1 MSSEAPS
8 PFRIR
13 INIGTGGLIATL
25 YRRETDPKDGEVK
38 PMRVCTI
45 NALAYTAGKPLVRD
59 AITAGKALWVVR
71 GKRGAIAESPRAGQ
85 TYSIC
90 SDWGPRIGCY
100 GLLATGLGDGDR
112 LYYASSYFSRMD
124 SAEAAWWFGALLS
137 DRSDRTVR
145 ALRILSG
152 AVE

>member
-1 MSSEAPS
+1 MSSETPAP
-8 PFRIR
+8 FQIR

-59 AITAGKALWVVR
+59 AITAGKALWIVR
-71 GKRGAIAESPRAGQ
+71 RKWAAVAESPRVGQ
-85 TYSIC
+85 AYSIC
-90 SDWGPRIGCY
+90 SDWGPRIGCF
-100 GLLATGLGDGDR
+100 GLVAAGLKDGDR
-112 LYYASSYFSRMD
+112 LSYATSYFSRMD
-124 SAEAAWWFGALLS
+124 SAEAAWWFGMLLV
-137 DRSDRTVR
+137 DRSDRAVR